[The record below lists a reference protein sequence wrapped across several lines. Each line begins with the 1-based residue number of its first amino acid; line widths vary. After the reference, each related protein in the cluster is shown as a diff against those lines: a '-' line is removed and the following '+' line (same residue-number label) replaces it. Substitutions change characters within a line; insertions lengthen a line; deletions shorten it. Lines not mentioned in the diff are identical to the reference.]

1 VRRRRRRRE
10 EVSVGRYSFRALAE
24 TASDL
29 FFQVRAD
36 GRILDVNQ
44 EACRALR
51 YARQKLLRLSLED
64 VCDVTP
70 DALSLLMERAAK
82 GDPITF
88 EAVQRRQDGEAF
100 PVEVRAGA
108 LRSGGETQLV
118 LLARDVTE
126 RRRAQVELRER
137 EDQLARILEAAMDAI
152 IVVDSRFR
160 VHLCNPAAHRIFGC
174 PRKRWG
180 TGPSTSSSRAR
191 RRTSSRST
199 CARQRNGGKLERH
212 IQADAGLSGLRA
224 DGTEF
229 PFEATISG
237 TETGNRQRFVII
249 LRDVSER
256 IQAEKQIR
264 KLSRERV
271 YLREVVELHPGG
283 LIGASEPMRKVF
295 KDIETV
301 APTDYTVLIAGE
313 TGTGKEL
320 VARAV
325 HQASKRSAGVLVTVN
340 CAALPP
346 SLVETEFFGH
356 ERGAFTGA
364 LSRRLGRFEM
374 ADGGTIFLDEISA
387 TSLDIQTKLL
397 RVLQEGEF
405 ERVGGARTIPV
416 DVRVIAATNRDLLQ
430 AVETGAFR
438 SDLFYRLNVFPI
450 RLPPLRERKEDIP
463 LLVRHFAARCGPKVG
478 KRIDTVSRKALDSLM
493 DYEWPGNVRELQNV
507 VERAV
512 ILSPGSEL
520 VLGDWHPAGASPSRT
535 MARRTLDEVQR
546 EHILKVL
553 EATGGRVSG
562 ERGAARVLGLK
573 PTTLESRM
581 KKLGIYRKS
590 PGSSRHIANS
600 RYVVTDG
607 GVLLPP
613 SSS

>member
-1 VRRRRRRRE
+1 LDDIR
-10 EVSVGRYSFRALAE
+10 FRALAE

-36 GRILDVNQ
+36 GRILDVNK

-51 YARQKLLRLSLED
+51 YTRQKLLRLSLED
-64 VCDVTP
+64 VCDVTA
-70 DALSLLMERAAK
+70 DALSFLMERAAK

-108 LRSGGETQLV
+108 LRRGGKIQLV

-152 IVVDSRFR
+152 IVVDSRFS

-174 PRKRWG
+174 PAEAVGNR
-180 TGPSTSSSRAR
+180 PFDQFLSSVAKDVLTEHMREA
-191 RRTSSRST
+191 
-199 CARQRNGGKLERH
+199 ANGGKLDRH

-237 TETGNRQRFVII
+237 TEPGSRQRFVII

-295 KDIETV
+295 KDIQTV

-325 HQASKRSAGVLVTVN
+325 HQASKRNPGVLVAVN

-346 SLVETEFFGH
+346 SLVETELFGH

-364 LSRRLGRFEM
+364 LSRRVGRFEL

-430 AVETGAFR
+430 AVEAGAFR

-450 RLPPLRERKEDIP
+450 RLPPLRDRMEDIP

-520 VLGDWHPAGASPSRT
+520 VLGDWHPDGALPCRT

-553 EATGGRVSG
+553 GDTGGRVSG

-581 KKLGIYRKS
+581 KKLGI
-590 PGSSRHIANS
+590 SRNPRGAHDMS
-600 RYVVTDG
+600 RIPDI
-607 GVLLPP
+607 
-613 SSS
+613 S